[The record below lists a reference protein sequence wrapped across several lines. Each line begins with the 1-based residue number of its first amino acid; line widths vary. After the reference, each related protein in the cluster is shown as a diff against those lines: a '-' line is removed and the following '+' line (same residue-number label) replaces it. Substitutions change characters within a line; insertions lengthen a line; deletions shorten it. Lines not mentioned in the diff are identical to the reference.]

1 MEKDE
6 QDSPGL
12 RAADQNSKGE
22 ACRAGGKTQMDECKA
37 LTGCH
42 PLSFRTVQLSY
53 RVSLQRAFLFLPW
66 IPTPPPWELL
76 CDTGASSQL
85 EREAG
90 EPCLLQGQTGS

>member
-1 MEKDE
+1 MEKDD

-42 PLSFRTVQLSY
+42 PPV
-53 RVSLQRAFLFLPW
+53 LPYSAVV
-66 IPTPPPWELL
+66 I
-76 CDTGASSQL
+76 
-85 EREAG
+85 
-90 EPCLLQGQTGS
+90 QGQFAEGLPFPPLDSHSTPLGALV